1 MTGQEPVGTVK
12 KVVAVLRRAL
22 RPFAT
27 LARES
32 RRDDGVIGLIIVIA
46 LLAAAAAL
54 IATTARQNKDAEVRR
69 LSGNATSVKL
79 LKNSISS
86 FFLTDADGAGA
97 GTAVNS
103 RIPCPDAS
111 FPPDGTADGT
121 TSCTAN
127 TGVVPW
133 LTLGLSEDD
142 VTDTY
147 GNYFTYAVSG
157 DSTAR
162 AICTSVTN
170 QYDTSQ
176 IEYTGGLNAVTD
188 TEARLSSQTAGQ
200 GTPYYFAFISHGKNG
215 LGAISRSG
223 ARRSSPTSTSEI
235 QNCPATNTNCTDP
248 SALTVIT
255 GPKDTTDST
264 YFDDNVYI
272 GSAAQLTAMC
282 ASLAPGK
289 GKVNAEVNESFTN
302 TAVGALPTTLAAPPT
317 GTGATT
323 QQSTVAGNTTNK
335 VLQFAGANT
344 AIRTATTVFNTAE
357 RARYISF
364 QWRPTTVPSSTSG
377 VSIGLRATAGDRNTT
392 TAVATFDADL
402 FNASTLDG
410 ITIRYFDD
418 AATNADGAVT
428 NRIYICDNIR
438 SACDNTGGNG
448 GAGNLASSDTDTFTI
463 TNGAAY
469 NVEAYDDGT
478 NIWARITQVTDASN
492 NTIVNST
499 NTAFVTFSTV
509 PIPQQDFTGNNSIL
523 LINYSD
529 ATVEVD
535 DLLVGRASMAVSFQT
550 DDILETAGDSHDT
563 TTGNLTLETWIRPDT
578 LPSGSAK
585 STLISKWTDGGANAV
600 EAYRLYLTNGGALAL
615 DLAGDG
621 TAGGVNIVTTTINFG
636 GYQATVGQWDH
647 IAVTF
652 DRTEQA
658 AKLYVNRELISR
670 VSSAL
675 FDTAVGINDGTAAF
689 SIGAERNNSSTI
701 VNPFDGAMTDVRV
714 WDTARTA
721 QQVFANYNARLPLTS
736 GGAAGLIVNWTLDRD
751 SGATFAGTTATA
763 TAASNAG
770 ATGTFATTSAPSP
783 SYIAATQQFIPAL
796 STSFCAASSVVGA
809 FECDY
814 RFTTQSG
821 SITIPSNLAAVH
833 VKAWGAGGGGYD
845 ASALLY
851 PASGNGGGSG
861 YSAGRVQTIN
871 GTGITAALGVR
882 VDVGGGGG
890 SSSGNNGA
898 GGGGASGLWRD
909 VDSTNTVT
917 AGDFAGVIGGGG
929 GGASYGDDNLGQGV
943 DCRSAGACGPGGG
956 GGGPFNFTTLAR
968 DQTARAADSSDNT
981 CGGRGGD
988 NAAFGANPPDTTD
1001 NNCESGGDPDPNS
1014 TVGASGAGTSAGGV
1028 SIIGAGGAGFNG
1040 VAPEIG
1046 AGGGGGGV
1054 RVSAMTSG
1062 GGQAGGYDLNGA
1074 GQAGTTD
1081 ANGTGFGAGGGA
1093 GFADTGASGVI
1104 GAAGSALTPG
1114 GTTDP
1119 NYALATCTIVTCP
1132 TTTPGR
1138 GGESGSTTG
1147 KTGAVILKW

>member
-1 MTGQEPVGTVK
+1 MK

-22 RPFAT
+22 RPLAP

-111 FPPDGTADGT
+111 FPPNGTADGT
-121 TSCTAN
+121 TTCTAN

-170 QYDTSQ
+170 QYDTGQ

-235 QNCPATNTNCTDP
+235 QNCPATNSNCTDP

-272 GSAAQLTAMC
+272 GSAAQLTEMC

-344 AIRTATTVFNTAE
+344 AITTATTVFNTAE

-364 QWRPTTVPSSTSG
+364 QWRPTTAPSSTAG
-377 VSIGLRATAGDRNTT
+377 VSIGLRATAANRNTT
-392 TAVATFDADL
+392 TAVGTFDADI

-410 ITIRYFDD
+410 ITIRYFEDT
-418 AATNADGAVT
+418 ANNANGSVA
-428 NRIYICDNIR
+428 NSIYVCDNIT
-438 SACDNTGGNG
+438 ATCDS
-448 GAGNLASSDTDTFTI
+448 GAAANRLAVSSGTFTI
-463 TNGAAY
+463 VEDAAY

-509 PIPQQDFTGNNSIL
+509 PLTQQDLTGNNSIL

-535 DLLVGRASMAVSFQT
+535 DLLVGRASMAVAFDGT
-550 DDILETAGDSHDT
+550 NDIIETAGDSHDT

-585 STLISKWTDGGANAV
+585 ATLFSKWTESAPSNAAQ
-600 EAYRLYLTNGGALAL
+600 AYRLYLTNGGALAL
-615 DLAGDG
+615 DLAGDD
-621 TAGGVNIVTTTINFG
+621 TAGGTNIITTTINFG
-636 GYQATVGQWDH
+636 GYQATVGEWAH
-647 IAVTF
+647 IAVSF
-652 DRTEQA
+652 DKAEQA

-675 FDTAVGINDGTAAF
+675 FDTAAGINDGTAAF
-689 SIGAERNNSSTI
+689 SIGAERNNGSTI
-701 VNPFDGAMTDVRV
+701 VNRFDGAMTDVRV
-714 WDTARTA
+714 WNTPRTA
-721 QQVFANYNARLPLTS
+721 QQIFANYNARIALVGSVT
-736 GGAAGLIVNWTLDRD
+736 GLILNWTLDSD
-751 SGATFAGTTATA
+751 SGATFTGGPSL
-763 TAASNAG
+763 TAARTSASTTSNAASADGDLKNG
-770 ATGTFATTSAPSP
+770 AA
-783 SYIAATQQFIPAL
+783 YIASHQQFIPAL

-814 RFTTQSG
+814 RFNTQSG
-821 SITIPSNLAAVH
+821 GITVPSNLSAVY
-833 VKAWGAGGGGYD
+833 VKAWGGGGGGYD

-851 PASGNGGGSG
+851 PASGNGGGAG
-861 YSAGRVQTIN
+861 YSAGRVQNIN
-871 GTGITAALGVR
+871 GVANPISAALGLR

-898 GGGGASGLWRD
+898 AGGGASGLWRD

-956 GGGPFNFTTLAR
+956 GGGPFNFTTLSR
-968 DQTARAADSSDNT
+968 DQTSRAADSNDNT

-1001 NNCESGGDPDPNS
+1001 NNCESGGDPDPTT
-1014 TVGASGAGTSAGGV
+1014 TVGASGAGTAVGGV

-1062 GGQAGGYDLNGA
+1062 GGEAGGYDLNGA

-1093 GFADTGASGVI
+1093 GFVDTGASGVI